1 MTQTSFVP
9 PMAAW
14 TTSIKDTHMFEE
26 LIESAAQKEK
36 FRVAANKLL
45 NQCFLLR
52 KREDTKKEY
61 IFVRQNRE
69 LFIPFFDLLGYDL
82 KINEDQGVIGIVN
95 QFGTGRLP
103 LGKYESVFLL
113 ILRVLYVEKRKEL
126 GTFTEEVTVLM
137 EEIREKYA
145 MLKIKAKPL
154 LDKGNERHMTSL
166 FRRYNLIR
174 NLDSDVSQPDARIVI
189 YPSILMAVT
198 VEDINE
204 YYTMT
209 EQKLREYSGG
219 NADGESEE
227 DYDQSAAD

>member
-1 MTQTSFVP
+1 
-9 PMAAW
+9 
-14 TTSIKDTHMFEE
+14 MFEE

-36 FRVAANKLL
+36 FRAASNKLL

-61 IFVRQNRE
+61 VFVRQNRE

-95 QFGTGRLP
+95 QFGTGRLA
-103 LGKYESVFLL
+103 LGKYDSIFLL
-113 ILRVLYVEKRKEL
+113 ILRILYVEKRKEL

-137 EEIREKYA
+137 EEIREKYV
-145 MLKIKAKPL
+145 MLKIKAKPM
-154 LDKGNERHMTSL
+154 LDKGNERHMASL

-174 NLDSDVSQPDARIVI
+174 NLDNDVSRPDARIII

-209 EQKLREYSGG
+209 EQKMREYSGG
-219 NADGESEE
+219 NANGDSEE
-227 DYDQSAAD
+227 DYDQSAVD